1 MNGDLKLRISAAIT
15 VHRALGLTVGFISL
29 ISNAVTM
36 LCGITSASG
45 EQHPKSRIQHITVAI
60 LMDRHLILISF
71 LKKANLMSH
80 YVSATCHTSRTNQ
93 SSSTEAI
100 RYNI

>member
-1 MNGDLKLRISAAIT
+1 
-15 VHRALGLTVGFISL
+15 
-29 ISNAVTM
+29 M

-45 EQHPKSRIQHITVAI
+45 EQHPKLRIQHTTVAI
-60 LMDRHLILISF
+60 FDGSSF
-71 LKKANLMSH
+71 DSDFLFIKANLMSH